1 MKKKN
6 IFRKPPGERPLAVRI
21 IAIIIVLLLALSM
34 VVTMLP
40 AFVFGEEAVEVW
52 NEATRRG
59 GESWNETAAK
69 GIDTSSL
76 AGAVVHLGENQKNE
90 EGRPILLFDG
100 ADLLT
105 ASEEQELLTGL
116 EAFRAEQDF
125 DIVVLT
131 VYSLDGY
138 GVVEYADRFFDEN
151 GYGGGDDYDGA
162 LIIVSTE
169 NRDWT
174 MITSGYGITAITDYS
189 LDDMEDAILPELSGG
204 NYLKAFETFA
214 DKCAYCVREA
224 RKGNIIDEYIEEP
237 SGNQGSSSQGGAQS
251 KGRFPWAV
259 NAGLSGIIGIVS
271 SWFVNGR
278 KKAELKTVRNKNQAK
293 DYMRAG
299 SLELTD
305 HRDRFL
311 YSSMSRTPIR
321 KDDDDSKGHFRGS
334 TIHRAPSGRIHGGG
348 RAGKF

>member
-1 MKKKN
+1 MKKRN
-6 IFRKPPGERPLAVRI
+6 IFRRPPGERPLAVRI

-40 AFVFGEEAVEVW
+40 AFVFGEEAVETW
-52 NEATRRG
+52 NEATRPG
-59 GESWNETAAK
+59 GDSWRESTSK
-69 GIDTSSL
+69 GIDPSSL
-76 AGAVVHLGENQKNE
+76 AGAVIHLGDNQKNE
-90 EGRPILLFDG
+90 DGRPILLVDE

-105 ASEEQELLTGL
+105 ASEEQELLAGL
-116 EAFRAEQDF
+116 EAFREEQDF
-125 DIVVLT
+125 DIVVIT
-131 VYSLDGY
+131 VYSLDGH
-138 GVVEYADRFFDEN
+138 GIVEYADRFFDEN

-169 NRDWT
+169 YRDWT

-189 LDDMEDAILPELSGG
+189 LDDMEEAILPDLSGG

-224 RKGNIIDEYIEEP
+224 RSGNIIDEYIEEP
-237 SGNQGSSSQGGAQS
+237 SGNQSGGTQGGTQS
-251 KGRFPWAV
+251 KGKFPWAV
-259 NAGLSGIIGIVS
+259 NAGISGIIGIVS
-271 SWFVNGR
+271 SLFVNGR
-278 KKAELKTVRNKNQAK
+278 KKAELKTVRNKTQAK

-299 SLELTD
+299 SLDLRD

-311 YSSMSRTPIR
+311 YSTVSRTPIR

-334 TIHRAPSGRIHGGG
+334 TIRRAPSGRIHGGG